1 MAAVTGPRITPN
13 SFFAT
18 TAPPAGQPRKAE
30 SSPVTIYFISGNP
43 GLIGYYHTFLSLL
56 SSYLSSSSSSSP
68 SAAQDK
74 NSVSDSFHIYGSS
87 LGGFEVGAES
97 SNEKKKKEQPELY
110 GLEQQIHLAESR
122 LEAFVSANCPQ
133 PASTT
138 VTTGNVQNRP
148 RVILM
153 GHSVGAYIAMEILR
167 RHREEFSHAPFDI
180 VGGIMLF
187 PTVVD
192 IALSPE
198 GKRLTVG
205 CDLLSTH
212 LL

>member
-1 MAAVTGPRITPN
+1 M
-13 SFFAT
+13 
-18 TAPPAGQPRKAE
+18 
-30 SSPVTIYFISGNP
+30 
-43 GLIGYYHTFLSLL
+43 
-56 SSYLSSSSSSSP
+56 
-68 SAAQDK
+68 
-74 NSVSDSFHIYGSS
+74 SDSFHIYGSS